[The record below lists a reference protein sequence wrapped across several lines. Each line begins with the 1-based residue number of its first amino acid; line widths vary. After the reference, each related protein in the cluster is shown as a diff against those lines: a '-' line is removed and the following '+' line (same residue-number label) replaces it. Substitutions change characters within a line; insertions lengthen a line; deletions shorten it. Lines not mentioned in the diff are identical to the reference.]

1 MFRACVVLVALLALA
16 GMFLVGPVVAD
27 PSTVAAGASVQRWY
41 SREHVER
48 GAAVYAQNCS
58 ACHGQNGEG
67 TKNWRQRTADG
78 KFPPPP
84 IDGTAHAW
92 HHPITILGSQI
103 KFGAPGGQG
112 SMPGFAGK
120 LSDEQIID
128 VIAWMQDKWPDEL
141 YATWAEMDSRSRS
154 KN

>member
-1 MFRACVVLVALLALA
+1 MFRACAVLVALLALA
-16 GMFLVGPVVAD
+16 GVFLVGPVEAD
-27 PSTVAAGASVQRWY
+27 PSTVATGASVQRWY

-48 GAAVYAQNCS
+48 GAPVYAQSC
-58 ACHGQNGEG
+58 AVCHGKNGEG

-112 SMPGFAGK
+112 SMPGFADK

-128 VIAWMQDKWPDEL
+128 VIAWMQDKWPDEI
-141 YATWAEMDSRSRS
+141 YATWAEMDLRSRS

>member
-1 MFRACVVLVALLALA
+1 MFRACAVLVALLALA

-27 PSTVAAGASVQRWY
+27 PSTVATGASIQRWY
-41 SREHVER
+41 SREHVQR
-48 GAAVYAQNCS
+48 GAPVYAQNCS
-58 ACHGQNGEG
+58 VCHGQNAEG

-128 VIAWMQDKWPDEL
+128 VIAWMQDKWSDEI
-141 YATWAEMDSRSRS
+141 YATWADLDLRSRS